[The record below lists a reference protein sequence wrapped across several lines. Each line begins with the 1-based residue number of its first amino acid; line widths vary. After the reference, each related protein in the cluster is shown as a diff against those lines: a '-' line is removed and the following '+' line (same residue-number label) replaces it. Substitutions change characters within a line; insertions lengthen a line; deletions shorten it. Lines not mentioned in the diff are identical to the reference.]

1 MINNRIVTL
10 TLPIVI
16 LTMVLANCGKP
27 ENPTPPHTDVVATGH
42 PAPPA
47 TLVHPWTAQV
57 PSKTTAIV
65 PAVKTAEAMAL
76 IPAGEFVMGSNKT
89 DDAGL
94 QKEYGFVNPLYVD
107 EHPPH
112 KTTVPAFMIDTY
124 EVTNVQYKAFI
135 QQAKAL
141 DPPAWIQNGYNVRD
155 EKLRGATLENLRWV
169 ANDYFKLDKDPSIMT
184 RETLLAALEK
194 VQRLRD
200 RLPVT
205 GVTWDDA
212 YSYCKWMGKRLPTE
226 AEWEKA
232 ARGPHG
238 YEYPWGAQW
247 DAKKA
252 NTGVANA
259 DNGAGNEATAP
270 VGSYPNDI
278 SGYGVFD
285 MAGNVSEWVADWYQ
299 PYPGSTY
306 KHQAFGGIHKVIRG
320 GGAGDGHY
328 ALSSFYRTSRRAHA
342 EPSTMST
349 DVGFRCAHSQ

>member
-1 MINNRIVTL
+1 M
-10 TLPIVI
+10 
-16 LTMVLANCGKP
+16 
-27 ENPTPPHTDVVATGH
+27 
-42 PAPPA
+42 
-47 TLVHPWTAQV
+47 Q
-57 PSKTTAIV
+57 
-65 PAVKTAEAMAL
+65 L

-94 QKEYGFVNPLYVD
+94 QKEYGFVNPLYID
-107 EHPPH
+107 ERPPH
-112 KTTVPAFMIDTY
+112 QVTLPAFMIDTY
-124 EVTNVQYKAFI
+124 EVTNAQYKVFI
-135 QQAKAL
+135 QQTKAL

-169 ANDYFKLDKDPSIMT
+169 ARDYFKLDKDPSAMT
-184 RETLLAALEK
+184 RETLFAELEK
-194 VQRLRD
+194 VQKLRD
-200 RLPVT
+200 TLPVT

-212 YSYCKWMGKRLPTE
+212 YSYCTWVGKRLPTE

-238 YEYPWGAQW
+238 HEYPWGMQW

-252 NTGVANA
+252 NTGV
-259 DNGAGNEATAP
+259 DQTDSGEATAP

-285 MAGNVSEWVADWYQ
+285 MAGNVSEWVANWYQ
-299 PYPGSTY
+299 PYPGATY
-306 KHQAFGGIHKVIRG
+306 KHEAFGEIHKVIRG

-342 EPSTMST
+342 EPSAMST
-349 DVGFRCAHSQ
+349 DVGFRCAQSAG

>member
-1 MINNRIVTL
+1 MISKKIAVCV
-10 TLPIVI
+10 LP
-16 LTMVLANCGKP
+16 LLMLAGCGKQQDSADVQRSSSEAATP
-27 ENPTPPHTDVVATGH
+27 KTTPPPAINTGG
-42 PAPPA
+42 
-47 TLVHPWTAQV
+47 
-57 PSKTTAIV
+57 
-65 PAVKTAEAMAL
+65 AMQL

-107 EHPPH
+107 ERPPH
-112 KTTVPAFMIDTY
+112 KVTLPAFMIDTY

-135 QQAKAL
+135 QQTKAL

-169 ANDYFKLDKDPSIMT
+169 ARDYFKLDKDPSVMT
-184 RETLLAALEK
+184 RETLLAELEK
-194 VQRLRD
+194 IQKLRD
-200 RLPVT
+200 TLPVT

-212 YSYCKWMGKRLPTE
+212 YSYCKWAGKRLPTE

-238 YEYPWGAQW
+238 HEYPWGTQW

-252 NTGVANA
+252 NTGVTQT
-259 DNGAGNEATAP
+259 DSGEATAP
-270 VGSYPNDI
+270 VGSYPSDI

-285 MAGNVSEWVADWYQ
+285 MAGNVSEWVANWYQ
-299 PYPGSTY
+299 PYPGTTY
-306 KHQAFGGIHKVIRG
+306 KHEAFGEIHKVIRG

-328 ALSSFYRTSRRAHA
+328 ALSSFYRTARRAHA
-342 EPSTMST
+342 EPSAMST
-349 DVGFRCAHSQ
+349 DVGFRCAQSAG